1 VHAAATRC
9 CCWQCLPDPDPRPV
23 LHRQET
29 TPTTIWDVREMAADG
44 LAFVDVP
51 DGWLNTEVVPYD
63 LTAGTVRKSA
73 TVAHLSN
80 KYCNG
85 KDMAW
90 CFIRFDKFIHT

>member
-1 VHAAATRC
+1 
-9 CCWQCLPDPDPRPV
+9 
-23 LHRQET
+23 
-29 TPTTIWDVREMAADG
+29 MAADG

-51 DGWLNTEVVPYD
+51 DGWLNTEVVPYN
-63 LTAGTVRKSA
+63 LSAGTVPKSA

-90 CFIRFDKFIHT
+90 CFIGFNKFIHA